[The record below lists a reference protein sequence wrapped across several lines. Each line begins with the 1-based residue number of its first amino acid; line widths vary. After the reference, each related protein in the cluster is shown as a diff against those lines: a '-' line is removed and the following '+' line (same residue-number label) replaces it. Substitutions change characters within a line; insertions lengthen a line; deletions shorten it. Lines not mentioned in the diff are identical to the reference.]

1 MMASGEKT
9 SPLNSLHEKKLNAH
23 TLHLGEL
30 KQLRL
35 SSWKG
40 FKLFLSDPAG
50 SLSENPVVKGIYSSG
65 GKDGV
70 RPWMDL
76 EYWEELEFSDSPE
89 RREKF
94 SLGSAGLDQKLFDF
108 LGDLIPAGGHFMVSY
123 EGEQRIHTDTIQS
136 LSAGVPPAATPLG
149 YLVFRSGFQYIKDW
163 YLAEGG
169 FEGPR
174 KIWGEKAPDE
184 QWAQN
189 FYERTA
195 EQVSQF
201 LKKPV
206 NSAATALIEA
216 ARKKSEEIMKIII
229 RGSRLNI

>member
-1 MMASGEKT
+1 MST
-9 SPLNSLHEKKLNAH
+9 LNNLHGKKLNGH
-23 TLHLGEL
+23 FLHLGEL

-35 SSWKG
+35 SGWKG
-40 FKLFLSDPAG
+40 FKLFLTNPQG
-50 SLSENPVVKGIYSSG
+50 LLSENPVIKGIYSSG

-70 RPWMDL
+70 RPWMDVD
-76 EYWEELEFSDSPE
+76 YREELEFSGFPE

-94 SLGSAGLDQKLFDF
+94 SLSSSRLDQKLFGL
-108 LGDLIPAGGHFMVSY
+108 LGGLIPPGGHFMVSY
-123 EGEQRIHTDTIQS
+123 EGEQKVHTDTIQS
-136 LSAGVPPAATPLG
+136 LSAGVPPATTPLG
-149 YLVFRSGFQYIKDW
+149 HLVFRSGFQYIKDW

-184 QWAQN
+184 LWAQN

-206 NSAATALIEA
+206 SSAYRALIKA
-216 ARKKSEEIMKIII
+216 ARKRAEETMKIIN
-229 RGSRLNI
+229 SHLKH